1 MEINI
6 RGKNVDVPV
15 ALRQYAEKRL
25 SKLEK
30 YVRQDPV
37 VCQVTFSTVRGR
49 YVVEVTIPLNNMIV
63 RAEESAQDAFSSV
76 DLVVEKLERQLEKY
90 KTRLLRRDK
99 PEVRVDQEKPG
110 TEPEP
115 ETGRIVRVKR
125 FAMKPM
131 MPEEAAL
138 QMELLGHDFFVF
150 VNGETEVVNV
160 IYKRKDGNF
169 GLIEPENI

>member
-1 MEINI
+1 MEFSI
-6 RGKNVDVPV
+6 RGKNVDVAP

-30 YVRQDPV
+30 YIRHDPV

-49 YVVEVTIPLNNMIV
+49 WVVEVTIPLNNMLM

-99 PEVRVDQEKPG
+99 PEIKQEQGKQA
-110 TEPEP
+110 P
-115 ETGRIVRVKR
+115 ETGRIVKVKR

-131 MPEEAAL
+131 TPEEAAL

-150 VNGETEVVNV
+150 SNCETGLVNV

-169 GLIEPENI
+169 GLIEPENM

>member
-6 RGKNVDVPV
+6 RGKNVDVPP
-15 ALRQYAEKRL
+15 ALWQYAEKRL
-25 SKLEK
+25 IKLEK
-30 YVRQDPV
+30 YIRQDPV
-37 VCQVTFSTVRGR
+37 VCQVTFSTVRSR
-49 YVVEVTIPLNNMIV
+49 YVVEVTIPLNNRIV

-90 KTRLLRRDK
+90 KARLLRREK
-99 PEVRVDQEKPG
+99 PEPKLDQGKQ
-110 TEPEP
+110 EP

-150 VNGETEVVNV
+150 ANGETGVVNV

-169 GLIEPENI
+169 GLIEPEDM

>member
-6 RGKNVDVPV
+6 RGKNIDVAP

-30 YVRQDPV
+30 YSRHDPA

-49 YVVEVTIPLNNMIV
+49 YVVEVTIPLNSMIV
-63 RAEESAQDAFSSV
+63 RAEESGQDAFSSV

-90 KTRLLRRDK
+90 KTRLLRRDR
-99 PEVRVDQEKPG
+99 PEIKLDQGKQ
-110 TEPEP
+110 EP
-115 ETGRIVRVKR
+115 ETGKIVKVKR
-125 FAMKPM
+125 FSMKPM
-131 MPEEAAL
+131 SPEEAAL

-150 VNGETEVVNV
+150 PNGETGVVNV

-169 GLIEPENI
+169 GLIEPENM